1 MQEGTVTRE
10 PEPRAPGHKL
20 LIVRQLRTMTAFLG
34 GMGKCNSAAPELV
47 SSVGSPFLPPVR
59 EGPSLIR
66 AVGFLE
72 GLGSRRSNLGRPCR
86 EAARVV
92 QAGNTH
98 LNEYSFPEGDG
109 EPWRKIIL
117 VIRQR
122 EDCSTWEQEHGPNF
136 YR

>member
-10 PEPRAPGHKL
+10 PESRARKSQ
-20 LIVRQLRTMTAFLG
+20 VADSEALRAMTACLS
-34 GMGKCNSAAPELV
+34 GMGKWSSAAPELA
-47 SSVGSPFLPPVR
+47 SSAGSPFPPPVT
-59 EGPSLIR
+59 EGPSLVR

-72 GLGSRRSNLGRPCR
+72 GAGSRRSNLGRPCR

-122 EDCSTWEQEHGPNF
+122 VDWSTWEQEHGPNF